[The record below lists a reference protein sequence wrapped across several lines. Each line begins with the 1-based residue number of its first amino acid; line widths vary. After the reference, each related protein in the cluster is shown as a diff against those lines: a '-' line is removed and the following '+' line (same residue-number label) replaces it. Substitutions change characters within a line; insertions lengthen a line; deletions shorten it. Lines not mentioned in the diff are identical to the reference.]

1 MQLFTNNAISKL
13 AISININDLILSVLP
28 GTGNLFPQP
37 VNSDDFFL
45 VTLEDEFATKQEILK
60 ITQRTGD
67 VFTIGNRGW
76 EGTTAYSWTT
86 DDYIDHR
93 HTAGTID
100 KFEQERIPG
109 KTTRNLLITAGS
121 TVVCDTYLTTTEKK
135 SCKWLITLHDN
146 IDNKIAMFEML
157 AVHKGSLVAPDFNRY
172 GRVGDK
178 ILHSVNVQQ
187 SGSLMQLSITNN
199 ELHNVSINIL
209 RIEYL

>member
-13 AISININDLILSVLP
+13 AVAIDNNDLILSVLA

-45 VTLEDEFATKQEILK
+45 VTLEDELATKQEILK

-67 VFTIGNRGW
+67 VFTISDRGW
-76 EGTTAYSWTT
+76 EGSTAYSWTT
-86 DDYIDHR
+86 DDYVDHR

-100 KFEQERIPG
+100 KFEQERVPG
-109 KTTRNLLITAGS
+109 KTTRSLTIGAAA
-121 TVVCDTYLTTTEKK
+121 TVTCDTYLTTPEKK
-135 SCKWLITLHDN
+135 SCKWIVTIHDN
-146 IDNKIAMFEML
+146 IADKIAMFEML
-157 AVHKGSLVAPDFNRY
+157 AVYKGTVTAPDFNRY
-172 GRVGDK
+172 GRVGDH

-187 SGSLMQLSITNN
+187 SGSLMQLKITNN
-199 ELHNVSINIL
+199 ESHNISINIL

>member
-13 AISININDLILSVLP
+13 VSLIDDNDLNLTVLP
-28 GTGNLFPQP
+28 GTGALFPQP
-37 VNSDDFFL
+37 INSDDFFL
-45 VTLEDEFATKQEILK
+45 VTLEDELATKQEILK

-76 EGTTAYSWTT
+76 EGTIAQSWTP
-86 DDYIDHR
+86 DDYVDHR

-109 KTTRNLLITAGS
+109 KTTRNLLIGAGS
-121 TVVCDTYLTTTEKK
+121 TIVCDTYLTSPEKK
-135 SCKWLITLHDN
+135 SCKWLITIHDN
-146 IDNKIAMFEML
+146 IANKISMYEVL
-157 AVHKGSLVAPDFNRY
+157 AVYKGSLISPDFNRY

-178 ILHSVNVQQ
+178 ISHNINVHQ
-187 SGSLMQLSITNN
+187 SGSLMQLSIMNN
-199 ELHNVSINIL
+199 EPHSILINIL